1 MANYTP
7 SYIGQAAGAGDQN
20 ALFLKLFSGETL
32 TAFET
37 VNTALD
43 RTMVRTIANGKSA
56 TFPVFGKASAAY
68 HAAGTELTGSS
79 ITGNERIISIQDLL
93 VSHVFIASIE
103 EAKSSWEVRSIYAKE
118 IGIALANQMDKHLYQ
133 MLVKNARESAA
144 SPQAAGQTITDADF
158 NTNGASAAASIY
170 AAARYLDEA
179 NVPAEDRYAAVSPQ
193 AYYSMVSDTSA
204 AVINRDFGGSG
215 SYADGK
221 VLKIA
226 GIEIVKT
233 NQLPSANITTG
244 VGVGSIVGSGGG
256 LGGNFSTTVGCVW
269 HKSAVGTVK
278 LLDLSTEMEYSAR
291 HQGTLLVAK
300 YAAGHGVLRP
310 EASIEI
316 KVS

>member
-1 MANYTP
+1 MANFTP

-37 VNTALD
+37 ANTALD

-79 ITGNERIISIQDLL
+79 INGNERIISIQDLL

-118 IGIALANQMDKHLYQ
+118 IGIALANQMDKHIYQ

-144 SPQAAGQTITDADF
+144 VPQAAGQTITDADF

-170 AAARYLDEA
+170 AAARLLDEA
-179 NVPAEDRYAAVSPQ
+179 NVPSEDRYAAVSPQ
-193 AYYSMVSDTSA
+193 AYYSMVSDTTA

-233 NQLPSANITTG
+233 NQLPSANITSG

-310 EASIEI
+310 EASLEI
-316 KVS
+316 KTA

>member
-1 MANYTP
+1 MSNFNP
-7 SYIGQAAGAGDQN
+7 SFIGQAAGSGDQN

-37 VNTALD
+37 VNTALE

-56 TFPVFGKASAAY
+56 MFPVFGKASAAY

-79 ITGNERIISIQDLL
+79 ITGNERIITIQDLL

-103 EAKSSWEVRSIYAKE
+103 EAKTSYEVRSIYAKE
-118 IGIALANQMDKHLYQ
+118 IGIALANQMDKHIYQ

-144 SPQAAGQTITDADF
+144 TPQAAGQQITDLDF

-170 AAARYLDEA
+170 AAARLLDEA

-193 AYYSMVSDTSA
+193 AYYSMVSDTTA

-226 GIEIVKT
+226 GIEIIKT
-233 NQLPSANITTG
+233 NQLPSTNLTSG
-244 VGVGSIVGSGGG
+244 VGIGSIVGSGGG

-269 HKSAVGTVK
+269 HKSAIGTVK
-278 LLDLSTEMEYSAR
+278 LLDLSTEIEYSAR

-310 EASIEI
+310 EASLEI
-316 KVS
+316 KTA

>member
-1 MANYTP
+1 MSNYTP

-37 VNTALD
+37 ANTALD

-68 HAAGTELTGSS
+68 HSAGTELTGSS

-118 IGIALANQMDKHLYQ
+118 IGIALANQMDKHIYQ
-133 MLVKNARESAA
+133 MLVKNARESAVA
-144 SPQAAGQTITDADF
+144 PQAAGQTITDADF

-233 NQLPSANITTG
+233 NNLPASNITSG
-244 VGVGSIVGSGGG
+244 VGVGSVVGSGGG

-310 EASIEI
+310 EASLEI
-316 KVS
+316 KTA

>member
-1 MANYTP
+1 
-7 SYIGQAAGAGDQN
+7 
-20 ALFLKLFSGETL
+20 LFSGETL

-37 VNTALD
+37 ANTALD

-68 HAAGTELTGSS
+68 HSAGTELTGSS
-79 ITGNERIISIQDLL
+79 ITGNERIITIQDLL

-118 IGIALANQMDKHLYQ
+118 IGIALANQMDKHIYQ
-133 MLVKNARESAA
+133 MLVKNARESAVA
-144 SPQAAGQTITDADF
+144 PQAAGQTITDADF

-233 NQLPSANITTG
+233 NNLPASNITSG
-244 VGVGSIVGSGGG
+244 VGVGSVVGSGGG

-310 EASIEI
+310 EASLEI
-316 KVS
+316 KTA

>member
-37 VNTALD
+37 ANTALD

-68 HAAGTELTGSS
+68 HSAGAELTGSS

-118 IGIALANQMDKHLYQ
+118 IGIALANQMDKHIYQ

-158 NTNGASAAASIY
+158 NTNGASAAAAIY
-170 AAARYLDEA
+170 EAARKLDEA

-193 AYYSMVSDTSA
+193 AYYSMVSDTTA

-233 NQLPSANITTG
+233 NQLPSTNITTG

-310 EASIEI
+310 EASLEI
-316 KVS
+316 KTA

>member
-1 MANYTP
+1 MSNYTP

-37 VNTALD
+37 ANTALD

-68 HAAGTELTGSS
+68 HSAGTELTGSS
-79 ITGNERIISIQDLL
+79 ITGNERIITIQDLL

-118 IGIALANQMDKHLYQ
+118 IGIALANQMDKHIYQ
-133 MLVKNARESAA
+133 MLVKNARESAVA
-144 SPQAAGQTITDADF
+144 PQAAGQTITDADF

-310 EASIEI
+310 EASLEI
-316 KVS
+316 KTA

>member
-37 VNTALD
+37 ANTALD

-79 ITGNERIISIQDLL
+79 ITGNERIITIQDLL

-118 IGIALANQMDKHLYQ
+118 IGIALANQMDKHIYQ
-133 MLVKNARESAA
+133 MLVKNSRESAV

-233 NQLPSANITTG
+233 NNLPSTNITSG
-244 VGVGSIVGSGGG
+244 VGVGSVVGSGGG

-300 YAAGHGVLRP
+300 YAAGHGILRP
-310 EASIEI
+310 EASLEI
-316 KVS
+316 KTA